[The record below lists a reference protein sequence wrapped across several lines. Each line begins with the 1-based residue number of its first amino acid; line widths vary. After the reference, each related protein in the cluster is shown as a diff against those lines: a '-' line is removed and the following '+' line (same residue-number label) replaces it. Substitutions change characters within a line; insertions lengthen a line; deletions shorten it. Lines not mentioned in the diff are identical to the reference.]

1 MIDLHCHMLP
11 GIDDGAGDM
20 DTALQ
25 MARMAVEDGIHYSVC
40 TPHIYPGMYE
50 NTAESIHIALAAYRR
65 ALAKAE
71 IPLRLGYG
79 ADTHLIPELVADINN
94 GRIPTLNATR
104 YFLFEPPHH
113 VSPPRFCESVF
124 NTIVAGYVPLIT
136 HPERLTWIDD
146 HYDQFI
152 EVAKQGAWIQLTS
165 GSLVGRF
172 GKRARYWSERFLDEG
187 MVHVLATDAHD
198 LHYRRPWL
206 AEGRDAAAIWV
217 GEEEASRMVGERPTA
232 VLKNL
237 APEQIAEPPG
247 LSGLFHSGHK
257 PQQPRHKGWLKKWF
271 QSI

>member
-11 GIDDGAGDM
+11 GIDDGAVNM

-25 MARMAVEDGIHYSVC
+25 MARMALEDGIHYSVC

-50 NTAESIHIALAAYRR
+50 NTAESIRSALVVYQQALAEAQ
-65 ALAKAE
+65 
-71 IPLRLGYG
+71 IPLQLGYG
-79 ADTHLIPELVADINN
+79 ADTHLIPGLVADINN

-136 HPERLTWIDD
+136 HPERLTWIED

-152 EVAKQGAWIQLTS
+152 EVARQGAWIQLTS

-172 GKRARYWSERFLDEG
+172 GKRARYWSERFLDQG

-198 LHYRRPWL
+198 PQYRRPWL
-206 AEGRDAAAIWV
+206 AEGRDAAAAWV
-217 GEEEASRMVGERPTA
+217 GEEEASKMVSERPAA
-232 VLKNL
+232 VLRNL
-237 APEQIAEPPG
+237 DPGKVAEPPG
-247 LSGLFHSGHK
+247 LSKPFRSGYK
-257 PQQPRHKGWLKKWF
+257 PPLNNQKSWLKKLF

>member
-11 GIDDGAGDM
+11 GIDDGAPDM

-25 MARMAVEDGIHYSVC
+25 MARMAVEDGIRYSVC
-40 TPHIYPGMYE
+40 TPHIYPGVYE
-50 NTAESIHIALAAYRR
+50 NTAQTIRSALIAYKQALA
-65 ALAKAE
+65 E
-71 IPLRLGYG
+71 ENIPLQLGYG
-79 ADTHLIPELVADINN
+79 ADTHLIPELVAEIKN
-94 GRIPTLNATR
+94 GQIPTLNATR

-136 HPERLTWIDD
+136 HPERLTWIED

-206 AEGRDAAAIWV
+206 AEGREAAANWV
-217 GEEEASRMVGERPTA
+217 GEEEASRMVNERPAA

-237 APEQIAEPPG
+237 DPEQVAEPPG
-247 LSGLFHSGHK
+247 LSGPFQSLGK
-257 PQQPRHKGWLKKWF
+257 PQPTRQKGWLKRLL
-271 QSI
+271 QAI

>member
-11 GIDDGAGDM
+11 GIDDGASDM
-20 DTALQ
+20 DTALK
-25 MARMAVEDGIHYSVC
+25 MAQMAVEDGIRYSVC

-50 NTAESIHIALAAYRR
+50 NTADGIRTAVIAYKQ
-65 ALAKAE
+65 ALKKAN
-71 IPLRLGYG
+71 IPLKLGYG
-79 ADTHLIPELVADINN
+79 ADTHLIPDLVTDIKN
-94 GRIPTLNATR
+94 GRIPTINGTR

-136 HPERLTWIDD
+136 HPERLTWIED

-187 MVHVLATDAHD
+187 IVHVLATDAHD

-206 AEGRDAAAIWV
+206 AEGHDAAAAWM
-217 GEEEASRMVGERPTA
+217 GEEEADRMVAERPA
-232 VLKNL
+232 AILKDL
-237 APEQIAEPPG
+237 DPGQVAEPPG
-247 LSGLFHSGHK
+247 LSKPYHSGYT
-257 PQQPRHKGWLKKWF
+257 PPPTEHKGWLKRLL
-271 QSI
+271 QAI